1 MITYQSTLPDKHQY
15 VRLFA
20 TTGWNASYQ
29 MNADRLLTA
38 IRQSWYYVCAY
49 DGDTL
54 IGFGRLISDGIMH
67 ALIVDL
73 IVAPAYQGRGIG
85 REILRRLVERCD
97 AHGIHDVQLFCARG
111 KQSFY
116 EKMQFEARPADGPG
130 MQLRRE

>member
-1 MITYQSTLPDKHQY
+1 MIVYQTSLPDRHLY
-15 VRLFA
+15 ARLFE

-29 MNADRLLTA
+29 LDADQLFTA
-38 IRQSWYYVCAY
+38 ISQSWYHVCAY
-49 DGDTL
+49 DGDEL
-54 IGFGRLISDGIMH
+54 IGFGRLICDGVMH
-67 ALIVDL
+67 ALVVDL
-73 IVAPAYQGRGIG
+73 IVAPDHQGRGIG

-111 KQSFY
+111 KQAFY